1 MPREVSSSREI
12 KRALHLVSRYLGDQG
27 AARDHAL
34 AQVGEMLSNL
44 PALLAAVGV
53 EAKGK
58 RSAR

>member
-1 MPREVSSSREI
+1 MKTHATSPLMPVYY
-12 KRALHLVSRYLGDQG
+12 LVSRYLGDQG